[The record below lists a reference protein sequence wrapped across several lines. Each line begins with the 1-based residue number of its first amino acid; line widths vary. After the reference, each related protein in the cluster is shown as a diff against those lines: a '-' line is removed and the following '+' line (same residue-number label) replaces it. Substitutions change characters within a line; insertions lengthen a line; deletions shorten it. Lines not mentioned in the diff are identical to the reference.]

1 MILTVL
7 DEPIIEDPE
16 VPVIR
21 HCGDC
26 QHFRRQGGVMGYC
39 AAKLAYMPSISDLCH
54 TPLEHPIK
62 AADQL
67 ACDDILPI
75 GWADDF

>member
-7 DEPIIEDPE
+7 EEPIQEDPE

-21 HCGDC
+21 HCADC
-26 QHFRRQGGVMGYC
+26 QHFRLESRNIGHC
-39 AAKLAYMPSISDLCH
+39 AAKVAYVPDISDLCRTH
-54 TPLEHPIK
+54 LDHPTK